1 MARKRKISYKIP
13 PLRQLNNAA
22 AMQLGGAPWDQQ
34 GINNWSQ
41 QNINQNQA
49 AAFNQQFRVGSYSST
64 YGSGGRFDQ
73 GAMNAAGIN
82 QNWGANNANTRQDKI
97 TGATIENRPFGSGDF
112 KPTSLP
118 TGETQQVSG
127 SDILSLGSLN
137 EGLRDN
143 VVNKDGTI
151 APTNDIQNEALNTF
165 SSEIDPVDKT
175 QFKNETINNVM
186 ASDTK
191 VSQNPFEQLYKL
203 S

>member
-22 AMQLGGAPWDQQ
+22 AMQLGGAAWDQQ

-49 AAFNQQFRVGSYSST
+49 AAFNQQFRVGNWDSAT
-64 YGSGGRFDQ
+64 QGSGGRFDQ
-73 GAMNAAGIN
+73 AAMNAAGVN
-82 QNWGANNANTRQDKI
+82 QNWGANNANTRQDKV

-118 TGETQQVSG
+118 TGETPQVTG

-143 VVNKDGTI
+143 VIRKDG
-151 APTNDIQNEALNTF
+151 TNDIQKEAVNTF
-165 SSEIDPVDKT
+165 SSEIDPTDKT
-175 QFKNETINNVM
+175 EFKNETIKNVM
-186 ASDTK
+186 AREPQQ
-191 VSQNPFEQLYKL
+191 SQNPFEQLYKL